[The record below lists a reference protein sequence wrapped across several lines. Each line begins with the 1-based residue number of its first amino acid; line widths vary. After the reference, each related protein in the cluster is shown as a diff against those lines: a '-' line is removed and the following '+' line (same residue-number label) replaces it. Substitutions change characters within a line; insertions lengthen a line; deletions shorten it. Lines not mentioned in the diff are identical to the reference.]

1 MTPDW
6 LMYFIQIVTLAI
18 ILVMFLAPPLFLLV
32 LYIKNRRQKQHSLL
46 RGKYWFIGVLRY
58 LIENIGPEMRFY
70 ITDEDNDGRPISR
83 IKFTTIVKAGKY
95 LKTLIS
101 FGSKR
106 DFNAAGLY
114 IKNHIFPT
122 LNNELEVD
130 NSIAL
135 PTRKYTIRHEGL
147 FWRDETV
154 HAEIVRPWFLTEDNI
169 VVVGP
174 GRKEPWRLKGLIGMS
189 AMSYGAL
196 GSHAITALSK
206 GIGMAEGSW
215 MNTGEGGISDYHL
228 LGDCDLIF
236 QIGPGLFGVRDREGN
251 LDWELLRRKAEIR
264 QVRAI
269 ELKLGQGAKIRG
281 GHVEGIKVTPEIA
294 AIRGVEPWKNI
305 DSPNR
310 FSAFNDMTEMMEFID
325 KVQQTTGL
333 PVGVKMVVGDNDAL
347 DEMCQAMVKTGGGPD
362 FITIDGGEGG
372 TGATYKEMAD
382 SLGLP
387 IHCAII
393 IADNALRK
401 FGLRNKVKLIA
412 SGRLHLPDEQAV
424 ALGLGADLVAVARAF
439 MITVGC
445 IMTEKCHSNE
455 CPVGVATTDPKI
467 QRVLAIDEKKYRAMN
482 YLITCRAALFSLSA
496 AAGLKSPTQF
506 ERRHVVF
513 KDDRNRAINVEELFP
528 YPK

>member
-1 MTPDW
+1 VAPPW
-6 LMYFIQIVTLAI
+6 LMNVIQILTFSVL
-18 ILVMFLAPPLFLLV
+18 LMMFMGPPLFGLL
-32 LYIKNRRQKQHSLL
+32 LYIKNRRQTQHSLL
-46 RGKYWFIGVLRY
+46 RGKYWFVGVLRY
-58 LIENIGPEMRFY
+58 LIEKIGPEMRFY

-95 LKTLIS
+95 LRTLIS

-106 DFNAAGLY
+106 DFAAAGLFL
-114 IKNHIFPT
+114 KNSMFPS
-122 LNNELEVD
+122 LNSELELD
-130 NSIAL
+130 NSIIL
-135 PTRKYTIRHEGL
+135 PTKKYHIKHEGL
-147 FWRDETV
+147 FWRDEEV
-154 HAEIVRPWFLTEDNI
+154 RDENVRPWFLTDFNAQ
-169 VVVGP
+169 VVGP
-174 GRKEPWRLKGLIGMS
+174 DRKHPWKIKGLIGMS
-189 AMSYGAL
+189 GMSYGAL

-206 GIGMAEGSW
+206 GIGMAGGAW
-215 MNTGEGGISDYHL
+215 MNTGEGGLSDYHL
-228 LGDCDLIF
+228 TGECDLIF

-251 LDWELLRRKAEIR
+251 LDWDLLRRKAEIR

-269 ELKLGQGAKIRG
+269 ELKMGQGAKIRG

-310 FSAFNDMTEMMEFID
+310 FPMFDDMTGLLAFIA
-325 KVQQTTGL
+325 QTQETTGL
-333 PVGVKMVVGDNDAL
+333 PVGIKMVVGDNDAL
-347 DEMCQAMVKTGGGPD
+347 DDLCAAMNRTGGGPD
-362 FITIDGGEGG
+362 FISVDGGEGG

-387 IHCAII
+387 IYCAIV

-401 FGLRNKVKLIA
+401 AGLRHKVKLIA

-424 ALGLGADLVAVARAF
+424 ALGLGADMVAVARAF

-455 CPVGVATTDPKI
+455 CPVGVATTNQKL

-496 AAGLKSPTQF
+496 AAGLTSPTQF
-506 ERRHVVF
+506 TRRHVVF
-513 KDDRNRAINVEELFP
+513 KDDHNRAINVEELFP